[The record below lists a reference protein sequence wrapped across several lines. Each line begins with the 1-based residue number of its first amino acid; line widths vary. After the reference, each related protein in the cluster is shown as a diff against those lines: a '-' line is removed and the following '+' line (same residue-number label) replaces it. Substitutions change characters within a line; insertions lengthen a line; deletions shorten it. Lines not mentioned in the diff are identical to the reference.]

1 MSKLIRTGVAALAVL
16 ALSAGVAWA
25 DATIYAGPPNQFF
38 QGDVSIAQGEAITF
52 TNMDTV
58 PHDVTAS
65 GKGADGKPLFQS
77 AQVGTA
83 QSAPVAGVEYLT
95 TGSYPYICSIHP
107 FMKGTITVTSDGTP
121 KPRPG
126 GGGGSGG
133 GGGGS
138 GGGPAPAAADTT
150 APSVSV
156 KVLDTK
162 RSKVRKRHSLQ
173 VSVTT
178 NERAGV
184 AVIARSGRTIIAQG
198 TAKLNQAGTRKLSLK
213 LTKAG
218 LKAAKGRKPVRLSV
232 ELDARDASGN
242 ASTANASGRLR

>member
-1 MSKLIRTGVAALAVL
+1 MSKLIRGAVAAVL
-16 ALSAGVAWA
+16 ALALCAGVAWA

-58 PHDVTAS
+58 PHDVTAA

-107 FMKGTITVTSDGTP
+107 FMKGTITVTSEGTP

-126 GGGGSGG
+126 GGGGGG
-133 GGGGS
+133 GAGGGS
-138 GGGPAPAAADTT
+138 NATPAADSDTT

-162 RSKVRKRHSLQ
+162 RSKVRKRRSLQ

-184 AVIARSGRTIIAQG
+184 AVIARSGKTVIAQG

-218 LKAAKGRKPVRLSV
+218 LKAAKGKKPVPLAV
-232 ELDARDASGN
+232 EFDARDAAGN
-242 ASTANASGRLR
+242 TSSANASGRLR